1 MTSNDYKI
9 MKDLET
15 LVKQFFELSEITVDE
30 ISMEEQESGIFK
42 ITLKTPDSGI
52 VIGPHGKN
60 MPIFS
65 NILKLL
71 LSKKLDARVK
81 VHFDVN
87 DYGKQKQ
94 EQFFQFIESKIK
106 YVGESGKDLK
116 LPFLTAYERKKVHS
130 FISEREGDS
139 IFTKSIWE
147 WNDRRLFICK
157 KSDTSEL
164 IDIDWIDI

>member
-1 MTSNDYKI
+1 

-15 LVKQFFELSEITVDE
+15 LIEQFFELSQIAVDE
-30 ISMEEQESGIFK
+30 VLLEQQESGIYK
-42 ITLKTPDSGI
+42 ITLKTPDSWI

-60 MPIFS
+60 MSIFS

-71 LSKKLDARVK
+71 LSKKLDSRVK
-81 VHFDVN
+81 VHFEVN

-94 EQFFQFIESKIK
+94 EKFFNFIESKIK
-106 YVGESGKDLK
+106 YVTESWKDLK

-130 FISEREGDS
+130 FIAEKDDDS
-139 IFTKSIWE
+139 VFTKSIWE
-147 WNDRRLFICK
+147 WNERRLFICK
-157 KSDTSEL
+157 KSSTSSA